1 MSARVPPHSAEAER
15 SLIGTLLAR
24 PDALDDV
31 VALGL
36 APGDFYAPRWGAAFA
51 AILALASRGD
61 AIDTVTVGAELATGA
76 YGDAVP
82 DLADLTAE
90 VRDVP
95 SLAHAETY
103 AGRVVDDA
111 RLRRVIAAGAEITEA
126 AYGPDARADVDTFG
140 DRAEVL
146 LHAATERPGF
156 GAGPAELGQVLD
168 AAIVE
173 LRSRSAGERV
183 GVPTGFVDLDRLTG
197 GFRPGQLIVLGARP
211 SMGKSA
217 LALDIALYA
226 ARTTGPALF
235 VSAEMSALE
244 LGSRVLAGGG
254 VASDRLLAGRLDDT
268 DFARLETR
276 RAELSGVPL
285 LIDDSP
291 GTTILAIR
299 ARARRQAARGGL
311 ALVVVDYLQLVG
323 AERRGTRRE
332 AEVAEISRG
341 LKSLARE
348 LHVPVLAVSQLNRGA
363 ELRVNKRPLL
373 ADLRESGQL
382 EQDADL
388 VLLLHRAAVYDLDA
402 DPLAAELHIA
412 KHRNGPTG
420 LVPLVW
426 LSARMTFA
434 NAAPAGVQ

>member
-1 MSARVPPHSAEAER
+1 MSARVPPHSPEAER
-15 SLIGTLLAR
+15 SLVGTLLAQ
-24 PDALDDV
+24 PDALGDV
-31 VALGL
+31 LARGI

-51 AILALASRGD
+51 AILALASRGE
-61 AIDTVTVGAELATGA
+61 AIDTVAAGSELATGA

-111 RLRRVIAAGAEITEA
+111 RLRRVIAACAEITEA

-197 GFRPGQLIVLGARP
+197 GFRPGQLVVVGARP

-217 LALDIALYA
+217 LALDVALHV
-226 ARTTGPALF
+226 AREVGPVLF
-235 VSAEMSALE
+235 VSAEMGALE

-254 VASDRLLAGRLDDT
+254 VASDRLLAERLDDRAQGV
-268 DFARLETR
+268 DREPR
-276 RAELSGVPL
+276 RFEVGRPL
-285 LIDDSP
+285 P
-291 GTTILAIR
+291 K
-299 ARARRQAARGGL
+299 
-311 ALVVVDYLQLVG
+311 V
-323 AERRGTRRE
+323 ERR
-332 AEVAEISRG
+332 
-341 LKSLARE
+341 
-348 LHVPVLAVSQLNRGA
+348 
-363 ELRVNKRPLL
+363 
-373 ADLRESGQL
+373 QL
-382 EQDADL
+382 EQAVAVIGDDVLDRRGGQLALDL
-388 VLLLHRAAVYDLDA
+388 VQLGPHGLLVLGPEPAGRGGRARGALDRGGA
-402 DPLAAELHIA
+402 GGRARGPGRARLARPRDPMLTPGCPEAAH
-412 KHRNGPTG
+412 GCYPTG
-420 LVPLVW
+420 
-426 LSARMTFA
+426 
-434 NAAPAGVQ
+434 N